1 MRALVAAAIGLAPVL
16 LFVLL
21 LSVVELP
28 PDGPTSPKP
37 LLTADPGPKK

>member
-21 LSVVELP
+21 LTVVDLP

-37 LLTADPGPKK
+37 LLTADPAARK

>member
-1 MRALVAAAIGLAPVL
+1 MRALVAAAIGLVPVL

-21 LSVVELP
+21 VSLVDLP
-28 PDGPTSPKP
+28 PHGATSRRP

>member
-1 MRALVAAAIGLAPVL
+1 LRALAAVAIGLAPVL

-21 LSVVELP
+21 VALVELP
-28 PDGPTSPKP
+28 PEGTTSPRP